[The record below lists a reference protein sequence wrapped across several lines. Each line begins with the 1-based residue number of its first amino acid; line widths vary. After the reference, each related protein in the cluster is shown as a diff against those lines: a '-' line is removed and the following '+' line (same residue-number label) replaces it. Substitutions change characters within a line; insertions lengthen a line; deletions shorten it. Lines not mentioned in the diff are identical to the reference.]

1 MTSDPTRR
9 RGVIAF
15 RLLAGLAPV
24 LALTSASSARAE
36 IIELLDKTKMH
47 AKLVHFYDGVFSFE
61 SGGQTVKIPREKV
74 KSIQFDL
81 PKARPE
87 FSTAEK
93 TFERWKK
100 AMQDGDLE
108 KVIDC
113 YALMYQGML
122 AMQMGGGQATDAVK
136 KMQKELEG
144 MKFSVKGS
152 SAKGDSATLKVLRQ
166 KGDESET
173 HDVGFVRENG
183 EWKMLPMQ

>member
-1 MTSDPTRR
+1 
-9 RGVIAF
+9 
-15 RLLAGLAPV
+15 
-24 LALTSASSARAE
+24 
-36 IIELLDKTKMH
+36 
-47 AKLVHFYDGVFSFE
+47 
-61 SGGQTVKIPREKV
+61 
-74 KSIQFDL
+74 
-81 PKARPE
+81 
-87 FSTAEK
+87 
-93 TFERWKK
+93 
-100 AMQDGDLE
+100 
-108 KVIDC
+108 
-113 YALMYQGML
+113 MYQGML